1 VSYAPSAPRVLL
13 PQASLIVPM
22 YGETNINI
30 VTAATAG
37 TSNQGYYQPFVMP
50 YTAALLSMSFACLAG
65 TNSHDMGIY
74 QGTTRLVSRGP
85 TASTAAAV
93 NTWTLT
99 NPLVLQEGV
108 LYYAAWATAGTSTIA
123 RQAGSSVLN
132 PRLGRLIQAGLT
144 SNTLPDPAVFAAPA
158 ADTHIP
164 LLKLIFSY

>member
-1 VSYAPSAPRVLL
+1 LL
-13 PQASLIVPM
+13 PQASLIIPQH
-22 YGETNINI
+22 GETNINI
-30 VTAATAG
+30 VTTAG
-37 TSNQGYYQPFVMP
+37 AGTANQGYYQPFVMP

-65 TNSHDMGIY
+65 TQSHDLGIY

-123 RQAGSSVLN
+123 RQAGSSIVN
-132 PRLGRLIQAGLT
+132 PRFGRVIQAGLT
-144 SNTLPDPAVFAAPA
+144 SNTLPNPGVFAVPA
-158 ADTHIP
+158 ADGHSP